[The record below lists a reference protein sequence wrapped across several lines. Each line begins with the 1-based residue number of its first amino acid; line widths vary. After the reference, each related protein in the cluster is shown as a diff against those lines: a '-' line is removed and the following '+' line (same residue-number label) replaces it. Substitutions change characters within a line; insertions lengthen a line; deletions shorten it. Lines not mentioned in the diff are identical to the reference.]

1 VKAKQIYKEKIAEDG
16 YIQEQ
21 VVWLLDTPVTG
32 CRHLFKYRLYFGTDD
47 GVCLVRYDNERG
59 KGDHKHIAG
68 IESPYTFSTMEAAFS
83 DFIADIDSILQNE
96 DRNHE
101 RLQGWNKEP

>member
-1 VKAKQIYKEKIAEDG
+1 MKAKLILNEKLSEGG

-21 VVWLLDTPVTG
+21 VVWLLDKPVSG

-47 GVCLVRYDNERG
+47 GVCLVRDGNERG

-68 IESPYTFSTMEAAFS
+68 IEYPYFFSNMESVFT
-83 DFIADIDSILQNE
+83 DFIADIDSIIQM
-96 DRNHE
+96 RI
-101 RLQGWNKEP
+101 

>member
-1 VKAKQIYKEKIAEDG
+1 VEAKQIFNEKVSECG

-47 GVCLVRYDNERG
+47 GVCLIRYDNERG
-59 KGDHKHIAG
+59 KGDHKHITG
-68 IESPYTFSTMEAAFS
+68 IEYPYTFSTMEAVFT
-83 DFIADIDSILQNE
+83 DFIADINSILLNE
-96 DRNHE
+96 
-101 RLQGWNKEP
+101 G